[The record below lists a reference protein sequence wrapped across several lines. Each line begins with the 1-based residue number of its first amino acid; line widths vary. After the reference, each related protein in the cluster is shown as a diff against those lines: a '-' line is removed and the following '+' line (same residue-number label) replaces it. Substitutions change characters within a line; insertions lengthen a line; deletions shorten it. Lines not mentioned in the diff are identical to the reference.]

1 MKKAIVLLLV
11 FIVFTWPINAQDQ
24 SEISKLKSDPDHF
37 PESHKVLD
45 SVVQYSYSSFNS
57 SFDSSYLH
65 RWEYL
70 NDDLVNNHKATK
82 YTWVTESKE
91 WRLDYKYVLEADD
104 TDMPI
109 MLAHYYWDQ
118 KHNEWYG
125 CGSDGCGKREWAYD
139 SNGNQTRKTQ
149 YFWDRHNKKWLRD
162 KEWEDCY
169 DDAGNQT
176 LEAFYFWDSPQ
187 GIWRGTEKNEYSYD
201 INGNQLGYIGYS
213 WDYFRLD
220 WQFIQKTERSY
231 DTNGNNTIEA
241 FYYRQDNNWTGS
253 FYGKFVWH
261 FDDSGKKTW
270 GQWYSWDEISEK
282 WGAAPFNLE
291 FVYDDGGKLISEV
304 VSSDVYAIWV
314 SLNKHNYDYD
324 SNGNK
329 ISDVVYFWYDIS
341 KVWLELTK
349 HEYAYNSDGDM
360 ISTVTSN
367 PRRWSYSDYYW
378 ILSLKDEYSYD
389 KYRNQTKHI
398 NFYWDEENDIWSELE
413 KEETEFDQ
421 NGNTVMYSNYRW
433 DSVSNTWEGWPRE
446 LDLSLVGTFIGKKP
460 AKYEYNFNDRG
471 YKTLN
476 AEYFWDPVLSTWRG
490 TDDGKIQ
497 WSFNSVGQLL
507 EETKNNWNIDNADWE
522 RAWKS
527 CYIYDEVGDPLSLSR
542 YAWNTI
548 SSDWEPVIR
557 FIYYYQSSITSFRAI
572 KNPQIELFPNPTS
585 GVIYITELT
594 QPAEARLYSIQGRL
608 LKTINQVESSID
620 ISDLPAG
627 VYILN
632 LTSGDQ
638 VLRERIVKR

>member
-11 FIVFTWPINAQDQ
+11 FIVYIVFTWPINAQDQ

-45 SVVQYSYSSFNS
+45 SVVQYTCS

-65 RWEYL
+65 RWGYL
-70 NDDLVNNHKATK
+70 NDDLANNHKATK
-82 YTWVTESKE
+82 YTWVPESKE
-91 WRLDYKYVLEADD
+91 WRLDYKYELEADD

-139 SNGNQTRKTQ
+139 SNGNQILKTQ

-162 KEWEDCY
+162 QEWEDCY

-176 LEAFYFWDSPQ
+176 LEAFYFWDSPH

-201 INGNQLGYIGYS
+201 KNGNQLGYIGYS

-241 FYYRQDNNWTGS
+241 FYYRQGNNWTGS

-282 WGAAPFNLE
+282 WDAAPFNLE

-304 VSSDVYAIWV
+304 VSSDEYAIWV

-367 PRRWSYSDYYW
+367 ARLWSFSDYDW
-378 ILSLKDEYSYD
+378 VLSLKDEYSYD

-398 NFYWDEENDIWSELE
+398 NFNWDEENDIWRELE

-421 NGNTVMYSNYRW
+421 NGNIVMYSNYCW

-497 WSFNSVGQLL
+497 WSYNSAGQLL

-522 RAWKS
+522 RVWKS

-594 QPAEARLYSIQGRL
+594 QPAEARLYSIQGGL
-608 LKTINQVESSID
+608 LKTVNQVESSID

-627 VYILN
+627 IYILN
-632 LTSGDQ
+632 LTSGNQ
-638 VLRERIVKR
+638 VLRERIVKK